1 MTDNNKND
9 VVTMEEL
16 RSSQNHILWDKL
28 CEDNKHTTAQI
39 SSGGTAVVIQVSCF
53 LTY

>member
-9 VVTMEEL
+9 VVTMDE
-16 RSSQNHILWDKL
+16 SSQNHILWDKL
-28 CEDNKHTTAQI
+28 SEDNKHITAQI

-53 LTY
+53 LIF